1 MEISKIIPTFAKNF
15 LIHLVIHS
23 FIMEKLEKDLE
34 IYDIWESPNGNLFIK
49 ISGDYSIG
57 LGSKGNHEPHEWEL
71 KISQYVKSNNIT
83 PVKKVGRM
91 VFD

>member
-1 MEISKIIPTFAKNF
+1 M
-15 LIHLVIHS
+15 
-23 FIMEKLEKDLE
+23 LEKDLE

-49 ISGDYSIG
+49 ISDDYSIAIG
-57 LGSKGNHEPHEWEL
+57 PKGHHEPNEEWGDL
-71 KISQYVKSNNIT
+71 KRTQYVKSNSVS